1 MSLKKMM
8 KSGLSLCV
16 ALALVL
22 QLAAC
27 GYFMY
32 PERRGQTGGKIDPSV
47 AILDGLGLL
56 LFIIPGVIAFAV
68 DFSSGAIYLPGSAS
82 LEGQG
87 GQYGDWA
94 KLQIPEDKMT
104 RDGVEDIIA
113 SQTNIQDALS
123 QGNSSVFEVSS
134 LEEAQLKLAYL
145 TK

>member
-1 MSLKKMM
+1 MSLKKLV
-8 KSGLSLCV
+8 KRSLSLCV

-32 PERRGQTGGKIDPSV
+32 PERRGQTDGKIDPSI

-68 DFSSGAIYLPGSAS
+68 DFSTGAIYLPGSAS
-82 LEGQG
+82 LDGPDD
-87 GQYGDWA
+87 QYSDWA

-113 SQTNIQDALS
+113 QQTNIQDVLS

-134 LEEAQLKLAYL
+134 LDEAQMKLAYL
-145 TK
+145 SQ